1 MSKVL
6 LVDDDADVQEL
17 NRAAFEKKGH
27 EVRLAYSGAEAM
39 KALEEELP
47 DAICLDVMMETGMAG
62 FDVAR
67 DAHTKWPKLPIV
79 MLTSI
84 NETTPPAF
92 DFGPDGTWNPVHKF
106 LEKPVAPDTLV
117 EETEALVVRQ

>member
-1 MSKVL
+1 
-6 LVDDDADVQEL
+6 
-17 NRAAFEKKGH
+17 
-27 EVRLAYSGAEAM
+27 M